1 MGCTAAMAG
10 LPNLLKSAT
19 PSRLRAA
26 LYPVLTR
33 RAIAKAQQQLIH
45 GEPDASPGPVI
56 VSGLF
61 DEPSG
66 VGRAADLT
74 REAIAQ
80 AGYAPTAVGLRPLLA
95 GNASGL
101 PRTPGGA
108 WIIHCNPDEAARVL
122 ARTDAALWLGRRRI
136 GYWAWELERAPAYWA
151 DAARLFHEIWAPS
164 TFVAEALRASGV
176 TTPVRVMPHPVAL
189 LAKPATRTRERWGF
203 ADGHFAVLAMGD
215 LLSSA
220 TRKNLMGAIDIYRR
234 AFPEPGNASLTVKA
248 MSADPAFVQQ
258 ARGRAGGRADIRF
271 VTNALPSAD
280 LLSLMASADVLL
292 SPHRSEGFGLALAEA
307 MLQGTP
313 ALATGWSGNMDFM
326 DGLADLLIGHT
337 LMPVQ
342 DQSGVYRAVGQRWA
356 EPDAEDAAAKLGRLA
371 GSPELRASLAARGA
385 NNVRALSRA
394 WTREQLLQTAL
405 GQISG

>member
-1 MGCTAAMAG
+1 MAG
-10 LPNLLKSAT
+10 LSNLVKSAT

-33 RAIAKAQQQLIH
+33 RAIAKAQRQLIH
-45 GEPDASPGPVI
+45 GEPGATPGPVI

-95 GNASGL
+95 SDPSGL

-136 GYWAWELERAPAYWA
+136 GYWAWELERAPAHWA

-164 TFVAEALRASGV
+164 RFVADALQASGV
-176 TTPVRVMPHPVAL
+176 TTPVRVMPHPVSL
-189 LAKPATRTRERWGF
+189 LAKPATRARKRWGF
-203 ADGHFAVLAMGD
+203 AEGHLAVLAMGD

-220 TRKNLMGAIDIYRR
+220 TRKNLLGAIDIYRR

-248 MSADPAFVQQ
+248 MSADPAFVEQ
-258 ARGRAGGRADIRF
+258 ARAHAGGRADIRF
-271 VTNALPSAD
+271 VRDALPSAD

-292 SPHRSEGFGLALAEA
+292 SPHRSEGFGLTLAEA

-326 DGLADLLIGHT
+326 RGLADLLIGYT
-337 LMPVQ
+337 LTPVQ
-342 DQSGVYRAVGQRWA
+342 DQSGVYRAAGQRWA
-356 EPDAEDAAAKLGRLA
+356 EPDIADAAAKLKRLA
-371 GSPELRASLAARGA
+371 GSPDLRASLAARGA
-385 NNVRALSRA
+385 ENVRALSRA

>member
-1 MGCTAAMAG
+1 MAG
-10 LPNLLKSAT
+10 LSNLVKSAT

-33 RAIAKAQQQLIH
+33 RAITKAQRQLSH
-45 GEPDASPGPVI
+45 GEPGATPGPVI
-56 VSGLF
+56 ASGLF

-80 AGYAPTAVGLRPLLA
+80 AGYAPTAAGLRPLLA
-95 GNASGL
+95 RDAGGI

-108 WIIHCNPDEAARVL
+108 WILHCNPDEAARVL

-136 GYWAWELERAPAYWA
+136 GYWAWELERAPAHWA

-189 LAKPATRTRERWGF
+189 LDQPATRTRERWGF
-203 ADGHFAVLAMGD
+203 ADGELAVLAMGD

-258 ARGRAGGRADIRF
+258 ARAQAGGRADIRF
-271 VTNALPSAD
+271 VTDALPSTD

-292 SPHRSEGFGLALAEA
+292 SPHRSEGFGLTLAEA

-326 DGLADLLIGHT
+326 GGLADLLIGHT
-337 LMPVQ
+337 LTPVE
-342 DQSGVYRAVGQRWA
+342 DQSGVYRAAGQRWA
-356 EPDAEDAAAKLGRLA
+356 EPDIADGAAKLQRLA
-371 GSPELRASLAARGA
+371 GSPKLRASRAAKGA
-385 NNVRALSRA
+385 ENVRALSRA
-394 WTREQLLQTAL
+394 WTREHLLQTAL

>member
-1 MGCTAAMAG
+1 MAG
-10 LPNLLKSAT
+10 LSNLVKSAT

-33 RAIAKAQQQLIH
+33 RAIARAQRQLIH
-45 GEPDASPGPVI
+45 GEPGATPGPVI

-80 AGYAPTAVGLRPLLA
+80 AGYAPTAVTLRSLLA
-95 GNASGL
+95 GDASGL

-122 ARTDAALWLGRRRI
+122 ARTGAALWLGRRRI
-136 GYWAWELERAPAYWA
+136 GYWAWELEHAPAHWA
-151 DAARLFHEIWAPS
+151 AAARLFHEIWTPS
-164 TFVAEALRASGV
+164 KFVADALQASGV
-176 TTPVRVMPHPVAL
+176 VTPVRVIPHPVGL
-189 LAKPATRTRERWGF
+189 LAKPATPARERWGF
-203 ADGHFAVLAMGD
+203 ADGDLAVLAMGD

-234 AFPEPGNASLTVKA
+234 AFPEPGKASLTVKA
-248 MSADPAFVQQ
+248 MSADPAFVAQ
-258 ARGRAGGRADIRF
+258 ARAHAGGRADIRF
-271 VTNALPSAD
+271 ATDTLPPAD

-292 SPHRSEGFGLALAEA
+292 SPHRSEGFGLTLAEA

-313 ALATGWSGNMDFM
+313 ALATNWSGNLDFM
-326 DGLADLLIGHT
+326 SGLADLLIGHT

-342 DQSGVYRAVGQRWA
+342 DHTGVYRAAGQRWA
-356 EPDAEDAAAKLGRLA
+356 EPDVADAAAKLQRLA

-385 NNVRALSRA
+385 ENVQALSRA